1 MSEGLSRRRKIRGG
15 HRGSATRMV
24 HEIYEAIESTDERDS
39 IVTKLEQCKI
49 SLEEKLEIIRQQDDE
64 ILELVGDVEVEH
76 EINEADTFSGRVR
89 RAIIDATRAIEV
101 KLVPTST
108 QVTVSNPTTT
118 DETSAPSTE
127 ASTVA
132 AATTSAATETPTG
145 AAAAT
150 TSATVPEVSE
160 TTPVSILTD
169 ATTPEALRRLHDQVE
184 SQVRGLRALGIAAD
198 SYGSLLSPV
207 ILKKLPQELRL
218 IVSREVREGRWNLDE
233 LMRLID
239 VEIKA
244 RECAS
249 NTSNASTDGNRLL
262 KAQGKSL
269 PTNTALYS
277 SESPVPKCSYCRQQH
292 SSISCRTVTDP
303 NERKQILR
311 KAGRCFVCLR
321 RHHTSRDCRSTL
333 RCTGCGGRHHTS
345 ICNGR
350 MMQDGAR
357 SQTIRQNKDAPNTG
371 GMVPSMP
378 TTTAAFQNSTTKV
391 PVLLQTAQVSV
402 FKPCEPTISMN
413 IRAIFDSASQ
423 RSYISERVKHSLS
436 LNTLYSETMLIK
448 TFGSEKGNRQL
459 CDAVSVGINLRAGG
473 V

>member
-1 MSEGLSRRRKIRGG
+1 M
-15 HRGSATRMV
+15 
-24 HEIYEAIESTDERDS
+24 
-39 IVTKLEQCKI
+39 
-49 SLEEKLEIIRQQDDE
+49 
-64 ILELVGDVEVEH
+64 
-76 EINEADTFSGRVR
+76 
-89 RAIIDATRAIEV
+89 
-101 KLVPTST
+101 
-108 QVTVSNPTTT
+108 
-118 DETSAPSTE
+118 
-127 ASTVA
+127 
-132 AATTSAATETPTG
+132 
-145 AAAAT
+145 
-150 TSATVPEVSE
+150 
-160 TTPVSILTD
+160 
-169 ATTPEALRRLHDQVE
+169 
-184 SQVRGLRALGIAAD
+184 RGLRALGIAAD

-357 SQTIRQNKDAPNTG
+357 SQTIRQNKVLVVFQLLFNLRCCKPRTH
-371 GMVPSMP
+371 P
-378 TTTAAFQNSTTKV
+378 TLVEWFPVCQL
-391 PVLLQTAQVSV
+391 PLLHFRIVLLRCQCCCRQHKCLSSSPVS
-402 FKPCEPTISMN
+402 
-413 IRAIFDSASQ
+413 Q
-423 RSYISERVKHSLS
+423 
-436 LNTLYSETMLIK
+436 LY
-448 TFGSEKGNRQL
+448 Q
-459 CDAVSVGINLRAGG
+459 
-473 V
+473 